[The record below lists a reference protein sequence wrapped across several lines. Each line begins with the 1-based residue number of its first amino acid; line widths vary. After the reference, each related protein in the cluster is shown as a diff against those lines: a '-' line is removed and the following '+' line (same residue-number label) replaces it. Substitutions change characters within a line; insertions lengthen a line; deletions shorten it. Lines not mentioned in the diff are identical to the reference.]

1 MADSS
6 DEEFPNEWIP
16 YSKRPEWSDVTP
28 LEQDDGENPVVV
40 IAYSE
45 RCKYRQHLNRE
56 MDFIQINKIHSFI
69 VKDVYNYFRAIIS
82 SQEKSFRALHLT
94 DDALKLNPS
103 NYTVWQYR

>member
-6 DEEFPNEWIP
+6 DEEFSNEYIL
-16 YSKRPEWSDVTP
+16 YSKRPEWKDVTP

-45 RCKYRQHLNRE
+45 KCKFYL
-56 MDFIQINKIHSFI
+56 FIKCCRRAFI
-69 VKDVYNYFRAIIS
+69 YFVIFTLVKDVYNYFRAIMAS
-82 SQEKSFRALHLT
+82 GEKSLRALHLT
-94 DDALKLNPS
+94 DDALKLNAS